1 MNLPNKLAVSRIVL
15 TFFILFFML
24 FPFYAVGL
32 SFPKYLVEGVLVDT
46 RFVVAGVLFIIAS
59 ITDFLDGFIARK
71 KNLVT
76 EGGMLLDSLAD
87 KILVDSVL
95 VVFAS
100 IGFVNVLV
108 PVIVIIR
115 DVFVNGIKMMMAIKG
130 KVIASIPSGKVK
142 TCSFMLGIILLFF
155 YNLPFEMWNIR
166 IDLFLIYFATI
177 MSVVSLFWYYQMN
190 KNILFPKNKK

>member
-15 TFFILFFML
+15 TFLILFFML

-71 KNLVT
+71 KNLIT

-100 IGFVNVLV
+100 IGFINVLV

-166 IDLFLIYFATI
+166 VDLFLIYFATI
-177 MSVVSLFWYYQMN
+177 MSVVSLFSYYQMN